1 MTLSSMVVSR
11 DWQEV
16 SVLECI
22 LGSLHMEVAVE
33 SAPQRAL
40 ERLTK
45 SKIDALIV
53 DCDLNGT
60 GQFFREL
67 QKEAPRAATVPLVIM
82 GSPQGKRDMEGTGAM
97 FAFDKP
103 ISVEQAVRTL
113 SAARNMI
120 LDGRLRYH
128 RAGLEAPVTLLG
140 RHQKRGRGATYQSK
154 PGRTAGSSRKWIRRR
169 RSFACGLR
177 TPRNQVWSEG
187 RSRSGMVRQTGKCW
201 HPLFEHDAGNQ
212 KYIAALAG
220 PAVFCELGESSSQFS
235 VLSSQFSVLS
245 SQFSVLSSQFSVLS
259 SQFSVLSSQFLVPG
273 FQNAGS
279 RQNKSSQTAIHKG
292 SL

>member
-22 LGSLHMEVAVE
+22 LGGLHMDVAVE
-33 SAPQRAL
+33 SEPQKAMA
-40 ERLTK
+40 RLNR

-60 GQFFREL
+60 GQFLREL
-67 QKEAPRAATVPLVIM
+67 QRETAHVNTVPLVIM
-82 GSPQGKRDMEGTGAM
+82 GAPQGKRDMEGTGAI

-128 RAGLEAPVTLLG
+128 RVGLEVPV
-140 RHQKRGRGATYQSK
+140 S
-154 PGRTAGSSRKWIRRR
+154 
-169 RSFACGLR
+169 
-177 TPRNQVWSEG
+177 
-187 RSRSGMVRQTGKCW
+187 
-201 HPLFEHDAGNQ
+201 
-212 KYIAALAG
+212 
-220 PAVFCELGESSSQFS
+220 
-235 VLSSQFSVLS
+235 LSSNSHKRVAAQLINVSQGGLQVHVDEKFDTAKPLRVSFVLPRTKHNLQANAEVAWSDERGNVGIRFVKIAPPMHHTLRLWLAQQF
-245 SQFSVLSSQFSVLS
+245 F
-259 SQFSVLSSQFLVPG
+259 G
-273 FQNAGS
+273 N
-279 RQNKSSQTAIHKG
+279 
-292 SL
+292 

>member
-22 LGSLHMEVAVE
+22 LGGLQIDVAVE
-33 SAPQRAL
+33 HEPQRAL
-40 ERLTK
+40 SRLTT

-67 QKEAPRAATVPLVIM
+67 QRDIPRANTLPLVIM
-82 GSPQGKRDMEGTGAM
+82 GGPQGKQDMAGTGAI

-128 RAGLEAPVTLLG
+128 RAGLDVPVTL
-140 RHQKRGRGATYQSK
+140 RGRKQKKAEGQLINLSQGGLQVRVGDGFDASE
-154 PGRTAGSSRKWIRRR
+154 AFWV
-169 RSFACGLR
+169 SFALPGTKCGLKA
-177 TPRNQVWSEG
+177 QVEIAWSDN
-187 RSRSGMVRQTGKCW
+187 R
-201 HPLFEHDAGNQ
+201 GNVGIRFVNMASQ
-212 KYIAALAG
+212 AQHTLRLWLAQQYF
-220 PAVFCELGESSSQFS
+220 A
-235 VLSSQFSVLS
+235 
-245 SQFSVLSSQFSVLS
+245 
-259 SQFSVLSSQFLVPG
+259 
-273 FQNAGS
+273 N
-279 RQNKSSQTAIHKG
+279 
-292 SL
+292 